1 MAATI
6 AKAADS
12 GYRMVI
18 VLAGMTNVLR
28 HPTQI
33 RLLDDVVSHNPSL
46 WLEGTTVESDFEPG
60 SAPKLPIAG
69 RGKCSLFVIKKN
81 AKVLRKL

>member
-18 VLAGMTNVLR
+18 ILAGMTNVLR
-28 HPTQI
+28 QQTQL
-33 RLLDDVVSHNPSL
+33 RLFEDVVSHNPSL
-46 WLEGTTVESDFEPG
+46 WLEGTTVESDFNPERTKVADG
-60 SAPKLPIAG
+60 RSREVLSL
-69 RGKCSLFVIKKN
+69 RGKEECS
-81 AKVLRKL
+81 RS